1 MILEGLYPPFFI
13 GKAKNKVIRKAKNNL
28 YKIMLRF
35 YVKLYK
41 ARQEF
46 YYLYI
51 DKQLNDMK
59 VNIKGKEIELHYSMR
74 IHILYENVMNQSLSA
89 VQNKTTSLV
98 VLMYCAI
105 VASIQKA
112 RLNLPLSYE
121 DFMDW
126 IDEQGP
132 DIFSEFSKWFTE
144 SVEAYSGLKLKEED
158 KKDQSTEKADPNA

>member
-1 MILEGLYPPFFI
+1 
-13 GKAKNKVIRKAKNNL
+13 
-28 YKIMLRF
+28 
-35 YVKLYK
+35 
-41 ARQEF
+41 
-46 YYLYI
+46 
-51 DKQLNDMK
+51 MK
-59 VNIKGKEIELHYSMR
+59 VNIKGREIELHYSMR

-112 RLNLPLSYE
+112 RLDLPLSYE